1 MGEAGLGS
9 WELRPESPVS
19 LFLDPSYAHWDGLES
34 GGGVTVPSY
43 RGLPAKIPGS
53 PFFIYSDRTSGK
65 DMEAWGLNAHLGDLQ
80 YGGTLPLTHHDDSL
94 VPQPQVRGVCLPPVT
109 G

>member
-1 MGEAGLGS
+1 MPTGMASSLEVGSQFQATGVCQPRSLGHHS
-9 WELRPESPVS
+9 
-19 LFLDPSYAHWDGLES
+19 
-34 GGGVTVPSY
+34 
-43 RGLPAKIPGS
+43 
-53 PFFIYSDRTSGK
+53 FIYSDRTSGK